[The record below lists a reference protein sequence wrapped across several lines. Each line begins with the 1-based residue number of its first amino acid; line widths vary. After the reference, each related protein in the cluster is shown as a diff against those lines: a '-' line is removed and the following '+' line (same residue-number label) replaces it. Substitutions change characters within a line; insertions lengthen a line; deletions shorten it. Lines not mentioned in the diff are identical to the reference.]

1 MLDVEVLP
9 TQLTATGVKNF
20 KNNGFI
26 SGIASDT
33 LLELIDSQDLCDI
46 QIRLWACKLIELI
59 ELFKELNIF
68 ARWETRFMQKNL
80 LYA

>member
-46 QIRLWACKLIELI
+46 QIRL
-59 ELFKELNIF
+59 
-68 ARWETRFMQKNL
+68 
-80 LYA
+80 